1 MNDKPTDWQPYWT
14 AALKRHKD
22 RVAAGCV
29 STVGAIRVGKGKP
42 EDDPT
47 RPAARG
53 EGQGEGQ
60 GNA

>member
-1 MNDKPTDWQPYWT
+1 MQVTNWQPYWT

-29 STVGAIRVGKGKP
+29 STVGAIRVGKGKADA

-53 EGQGEGQ
+53 EGQGDGR
-60 GNA
+60 

>member
-1 MNDKPTDWQPYWT
+1 MQVTNWQPYWT

-29 STVGAIRVGKGKP
+29 STVGAIRVGKGKADA
-42 EDDPT
+42 EDDTT

-53 EGQGEGQ
+53 EGQGDGR
-60 GNA
+60 